1 MEQWDLYDENRN
13 LTQLSVERGKTI
25 PDGLRHLSVHIWIV
39 NSKHEFLIQKRS
51 ANKKKFPNMWSMT
64 GGAVLK
70 GESSAQGAI
79 REASEEL
86 GIALNMHDAAIVH
99 TILRKDNFV
108 DVWLVHQDFDIS
120 QVKKQDEEV
129 SEVKWASID
138 EINTLIQNNLFT
150 PSVLDGLSAI
160 LKKYEM

>member
-13 LTQLSVERGKTI
+13 LTNSTINRGEVI

-70 GESSAQGAI
+70 GENSQQGAV
-79 REASEEL
+79 REVAEEL
-86 GIALNMHDAAIVH
+86 GIAMDTKNASIVH
-99 TILRKDNFV
+99 VIVRKDNFV

-138 EINTLIQNNLFT
+138 EVNTLIQNNLFT
-150 PSVLDGLSAI
+150 PSVLDGLSAV
-160 LKKYEM
+160 LKKM

>member
-13 LTQLSVERGKTI
+13 LTQLSVGRDEDI
-25 PDGLRHLSVHIWIV
+25 PDGLRHLSVHIWII
-39 NSKHEFLIQKRS
+39 NSKNEFLIQKRS

-79 REASEEL
+79 REVAEEL
-86 GIALNMHDAAIVH
+86 GIALDMNKASIVH
-99 TILRKDNFV
+99 TIVRKDSFV
-108 DVWLVHQDFDIS
+108 DVWLARQDFDIS

-160 LKKYEM
+160 LKKCEM